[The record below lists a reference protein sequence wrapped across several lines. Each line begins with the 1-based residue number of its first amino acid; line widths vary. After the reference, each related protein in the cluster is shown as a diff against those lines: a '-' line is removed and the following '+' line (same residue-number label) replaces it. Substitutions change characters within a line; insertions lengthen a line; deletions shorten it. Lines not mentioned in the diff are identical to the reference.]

1 MLTQE
6 ERNRLLIDAILE
18 KERRLCPGSIALIG
32 IYGSFLTGDVHPRSD
47 LDLLILIND
56 DRGRQLAETFIEDDR
71 QVGHDLYC
79 TSRESLR
86 EDARYTDPNIAK
98 LMDSEIVYCAD
109 ASARA
114 ELEELRE
121 QVRKSLSAPLSADD
135 LRNAQGQLQQ
145 AQSFFSE
152 AILAEDLCEVRTMAG
167 ACLYSLENALA
178 MLNKTYFRRGSRHRL
193 EELDALARKPENLVS
208 RIEDI
213 LTADSA
219 AALKEALV
227 LLMRQTQDVF
237 RQAAASVAPAKRP
250 ADAGILSGTYEEMF
264 SNWRNKLALA
274 AETGDRHLAYMSL
287 VNCAGMLKDISDE
300 AEIGSYDPM
309 FLYDPQD
316 LPGTSARFDA
326 MLVEYLREYRKVG
339 LTAKRFPD
347 AQAFVRAYL
356 ET

>member
-121 QVRKSLSAPLSADD
+121 QEEKRSPPRFQRTICARRRDSCS
-135 LRNAQGQLQQ
+135 RRCR
-145 AQSFFSE
+145 FF
-152 AILAEDLCEVRTMAG
+152 
-167 ACLYSLENALA
+167 
-178 MLNKTYFRRGSRHRL
+178 
-193 EELDALARKPENLVS
+193 RKPSLP
-208 RIEDI
+208 RIC
-213 LTADSA
+213 AKYA
-219 AALKEALV
+219 RWRV
-227 LLMRQTQDVF
+227 
-237 RQAAASVAPAKRP
+237 PACTVWKTR
-250 ADAGILSGTYEEMF
+250 
-264 SNWRNKLALA
+264 
-274 AETGDRHLAYMSL
+274 
-287 VNCAGMLKDISDE
+287 
-300 AEIGSYDPM
+300 
-309 FLYDPQD
+309 
-316 LPGTSARFDA
+316 LPC
-326 MLVEYLREYRKVG
+326 
-339 LTAKRFPD
+339 
-347 AQAFVRAYL
+347 
-356 ET
+356 